1 MAQGS
6 LLGNAITVGVTG
18 TGMLSREVSSI
29 DSRLLE
35 QRVRQELTAVS
46 PHPAPAIEPA
56 APPAVEP
63 AAPSV
68 VEEVGTPPPPASA
81 TLPDAIARSPPA
93 MNRGWLGRIV
103 KVVGEFFGRTHRL
116 QLEVSAIW
124 AWAEDMAG
132 QVHEL
137 TKQVPELTRQVHELT
152 KEVERLEGVRQRE
165 LEGLRQRELEPLR
178 REVGDLSSA
187 GKEAARAVSRLQG
200 DLHFEHRRLA
210 RLVGDASSSGSTPIV
225 ASPTMETSSRFTL
238 GFEEHFRGAREDIR
252 QRLRF
257 YLDRVKNQ
265 PTFNPSLPL
274 LDIGC
279 GRGEWLE
286 LMREA
291 GITAYGVDTNHLVV
305 DECVKL
311 GLEVRH
317 ADAIVHLTNLPDNAL
332 GGISIFHLIEH
343 LPLDVLLQLIDEA
356 RRTLVPGGLLL
367 LETPNPENLKVG
379 ACTFHHD
386 PTHLRP
392 IPPLLAKYLVE
403 SRGFGDVELMLIN
416 PYPAS
421 FLIQEDSEAARRLND
436 VLYGPQ
442 DVAVIAR
449 KA

>member
-1 MAQGS
+1 
-6 LLGNAITVGVTG
+6 
-18 TGMLSREVSSI
+18 
-29 DSRLLE
+29 
-35 QRVRQELTAVS
+35 
-46 PHPAPAIEPA
+46 
-56 APPAVEP
+56 
-63 AAPSV
+63 
-68 VEEVGTPPPPASA
+68 
-81 TLPDAIARSPPA
+81 
-93 MNRGWLGRIV
+93 
-103 KVVGEFFGRTHRL
+103 
-116 QLEVSAIW
+116 
-124 AWAEDMAG
+124 MAG
-132 QVHEL
+132 QVHESTKQVHEL

-152 KEVERLEGVRQRE
+152 EQAEQR
-165 LEGLRQRELEPLR
+165 EGLRQREVELLR
-178 REVGDLSSA
+178 QQVEDLSSA
-187 GKEAARAVSRLQG
+187 GKDAARTVSRLQG

-210 RLVGDASSSGSTPIV
+210 RLAGDVPSSGNTPIV
-225 ASPTMETSSRFTL
+225 ASPTLEIGGRFTL
-238 GFEEHFRGAREDIR
+238 GFEERFRGAREEIR

-265 PTFNPSLPL
+265 PTFNASLPL

-291 GITAYGVDTNHLVV
+291 GITAYGVDTNPLVV
-305 DECVKL
+305 DQCLTL

-317 ADAIVHLTNLPDNAL
+317 ADAIVHLASLPDNVL

-343 LPLDVLLQLIDEA
+343 LPLDLLLRLIDEA

-392 IPPLLAKYLVE
+392 IPPLLAGYLVE
-403 SRGFGDVELMLIN
+403 SRGFGDVEVMLIN
-416 PYPAS
+416 PYPDS